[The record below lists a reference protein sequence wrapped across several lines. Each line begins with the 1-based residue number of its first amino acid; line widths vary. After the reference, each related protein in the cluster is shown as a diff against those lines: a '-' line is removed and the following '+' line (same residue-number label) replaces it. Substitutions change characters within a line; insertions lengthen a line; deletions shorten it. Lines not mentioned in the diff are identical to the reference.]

1 MIDYTQPDLTRHPP
15 RSPSVRLG
23 GFVHLPRLLDKTR
36 AVIAGRQGEYQFPC
50 PLDER
55 FFAFTGITP
64 AAFIEAV
71 RSGQDDSAMLA
82 WVRAQ
87 LTPARSPAEIVAW
100 SDALAASGADNVRR
114 HAYFGSD
121 ITRLAAGRDDIHTAF
136 DRLDLDDY
144 VSFGG
149 RG

>member
-1 MIDYTQPDLTRHPP
+1 MLDYTHPDLTRHPP
-15 RSPSVRLG
+15 RSPRVRLG

-36 AVIAGRQGEYQFPC
+36 AVVAGRQGEYQFPC

-55 FFAFTGITP
+55 FFAFTGIPSP
-64 AAFIEAV
+64 AFVEAV
-71 RSGQDDSAMLA
+71 RAGHNDADMLA
-82 WVRAQ
+82 WVRAR
-87 LTPARSPAEIVAW
+87 LTPPRSAAEIVAW
-100 SDALAASGADNVRR
+100 SDALEASGADNVRR
-114 HAYFGSD
+114 HNTVAAD
-121 ITRLAAGRDDIHTAF
+121 ITRFAPGRDDIHSAF

>member
-1 MIDYTQPDLTRHPP
+1 MIDFTAPDLTRHPP
-15 RSPSVRLG
+15 RSPRVRLG

-55 FFAFTGITP
+55 FFAFTGIAA
-64 AAFIEAV
+64 AAFVEAV
-71 RSGQDDSAMLA
+71 RAGRTDAAMLT

-87 LTPARSPAEIVAW
+87 LTPPRSAAEIIAW
-100 SDALAASGADNVRR
+100 SDALEASGADSTRR
-114 HAYFGSD
+114 HAYFASD
-121 ITRLAAGRDDIHTAF
+121 LARFAPGRDDIHTAF

-149 RG
+149 KG